1 MFIFIFNEVCL
12 MFFNRFTVSVL
23 SNTEKIE
30 TVLSS
35 VMQPE
40 DSEFDI
46 KTRSVSEAAADISD
60 STPASGSAIIADCIG
75 SHFQEELFTLGAEYT
90 VLIVSAED
98 IPDEA
103 ILEKSNDLWVMPSD
117 DPYCEKLL
125 KANFKRL
132 MDNMKYRADS
142 RRLEICFNT
151 AIDSIPDLV
160 WFKDSRG
167 AHLIVNNSFCKAV
180 EKTKS
185 QIYKKG
191 HYYIWDIPKS
201 EYDQGDY
208 VCLES
213 EDIVMGARKTC
224 RFDEKVKTK
233 SGMRQFRTYKSPLI
247 DSDGNIFGTC
257 GIAHDV
263 TDIQNTNNELDV
275 VLESMPYAVIVADR
289 HGSVISTNSQFSS
302 YFPEDGSI
310 IGENFKNW
318 KEKALADHTVNTDG
332 NMEITKMTGDGKK
345 TLVYTERPIIDIFE
359 ENIGTV
365 NIFRD
370 VTLERNFE
378 LQTLQS
384 ANTDFMT
391 GLHNRR
397 SLFSYLEMVRTE
409 PQLSLIT
416 IDLDNFKTVNDT
428 FGHQVGDEALIE
440 TSALLEKCFPDD
452 FIARLGGDEF
462 LVVISGIRSE
472 NELESSAANLLN
484 TLCDFY
490 RSRSEFSLMTASAG
504 VSYAVIKS
512 GSHDIEKLMVNSDS
526 ALYCAKNS
534 GKASYK
540 LYGKAVREGIKPFDK
555 TSRFS

>member
-1 MFIFIFNEVCL
+1 
-12 MFFNRFTVSVL
+12 MFFNRFAINIL
-23 SNTEKIE
+23 SSDQKIE
-30 TVLSS
+30 TILSG
-35 VMQPE
+35 VPQPE
-40 DSEFDI
+40 DSTFEIYTLTRAEDI
-46 KTRSVSEAAADISD
+46 GGL
-60 STPASGSAIIADCIG
+60 PALGSALIADCTRVQKEIPVCN
-75 SHFQEELFTLGAEYT
+75 AEYT
-90 VLIVSAED
+90 VMIVSADD
-98 IPDEA
+98 IPDED
-103 ILEKSNDLWVMPSD
+103 ILEKADDLWVMPAG
-117 DPYCEKLL
+117 DPHCEKLL
-125 KANFKRL
+125 RVCFRRL
-132 MDNMKYRADS
+132 MDNLKYRADS
-142 RRLEICFNT
+142 RRTEICFNT

-160 WFKDSRG
+160 WFKDSKG

-185 QIYKKG
+185 QIYKQG

-213 EDIVMGARKTC
+213 EDIVMEARKTC
-224 RFDEKVKTK
+224 LFDEKVKTK

-247 DSDGNIFGTC
+247 DTDGNIFGTC

-289 HGSVISTNSQFSS
+289 HNSVISTNSRFSS
-302 YFPEDGSI
+302 YFPEEGSI
-310 IGENFKNW
+310 IGENFESW
-318 KEKALADHTVNTDG
+318 KEKSLADHTVNADGCIEITTETDG
-332 NMEITKMTGDGKK
+332 GTK
-345 TLVYTERPIIDIFE
+345 TLVFSEQPIIDIFDK
-359 ENIGTV
+359 NIGTV

-370 VTLERNFE
+370 VTLERAFE
-378 LQTLQS
+378 VQTLRN

-397 SLFSYLEMVRTE
+397 SLFSYLGMVKSE

-416 IDLDNFKTVNDT
+416 IDLDNFKSVNDT
-428 FGHQVGDEALIE
+428 FGHQTGDEALIE
-440 TSALLEKCFPDD
+440 TSALIEKCFPHD

-472 NELESSAANLLN
+472 SELESSTANLIS

-490 RSRSEFSLMTASAG
+490 RSREEFSLMTASAG
-504 VSYAVIKS
+504 VSYGVIGS
-512 GSHDIEKLMVNSDS
+512 GEAHDIEKLMVNSDS

-534 GKASYK
+534 GKATYK
-540 LYGKAVREGIKPFDK
+540 IYGKAVREGITVK
-555 TSRFS
+555 RV

>member
-1 MFIFIFNEVCL
+1 
-12 MFFNRFTVSVL
+12 MFFNRFAVSII
-23 SNTEKIE
+23 SADNKIE
-30 TVLSS
+30 DILSS
-35 VMQPE
+35 VPQPE
-40 DSEFDI
+40 DSSFEI
-46 KTRSVSEAAADISD
+46 KTFSRPADIGASD
-60 STPASGSAIIADCIG
+60 LGSAVIADCTG
-75 SHFQEELFTLGAEYT
+75 GNWEFPDTDAEYT
-90 VLIVSAED
+90 VLIVSAD
-98 IPDEA
+98 NLPDGEL
-103 ILEKSNDLWVMPSD
+103 LEKTCDLWVMPAD
-117 DPYCEKLL
+117 NIRCEKLL

-132 MDNMKYRADS
+132 MDNMKFRADS
-142 RRLEICFNT
+142 RKSEICFNT

-213 EDIVMGARKTC
+213 EDIVMEARKTC
-224 RFDEKVKTK
+224 LFDEKVKTK

-289 HGSVISTNSQFSS
+289 HGSVISTNSKFSS

-310 IGENFKNW
+310 IGEDFEVW
-318 KEKALADHTVNTDG
+318 KEKALADHTVNADG
-332 NMEITKMTGDGKK
+332 NIEITTNAGGEAK
-345 TLVYTERPIIDIFE
+345 TLVFSEQPIIDIFDK
-359 ENIGTV
+359 NIGTV

-370 VTLERNFE
+370 VTLERALE
-378 LQTLQS
+378 LQTLRN

-397 SLFSYLEMVRTE
+397 SLFSYLGMVKTE

-440 TSALLEKCFPDD
+440 TSALLQKCFPND

-462 LVVISGIRSE
+462 LVVITGTYTES
-472 NELESSAANLLN
+472 ELESSTANLIS
-484 TLCDFY
+484 TLCEFY
-490 RSRSEFSLMTASAG
+490 RSHEEFSLMTASAG
-504 VSYAVIKS
+504 VSYAVVKS

-534 GKASYK
+534 GKATYK
-540 LYGKAVREGIKPFDK
+540 LYGKAVREGIK
-555 TSRFS
+555 RNL

>member
-1 MFIFIFNEVCL
+1 
-12 MFFNRFTVSVL
+12 MFFNRFAVSII
-23 SNTEKIE
+23 STGNKIE
-30 TVLSS
+30 EILSC
-35 VMQPE
+35 VPQPE
-40 DSEFDI
+40 DSSFEI
-46 KTRSVSEAAADISD
+46 KTFSRAEDIS
-60 STPASGSAIIADCIG
+60 ASGLGSAVIADCTG
-75 SHFQEELFTLGAEYT
+75 SNAEFPDTDAEYT
-90 VLIVSAED
+90 VLIVSAD
-98 IPDEA
+98 NLPDEKQ
-103 ILEKSNDLWVMPSD
+103 LEKADDLWVMPSGD
-117 DPYCEKLL
+117 VCCEKLL
-125 KANFKRL
+125 KACFKRL
-132 MDNMKYRADS
+132 IDNMKFRADS
-142 RRLEICFNT
+142 RRSEICFNT

-213 EDIVMGARKTC
+213 EDIVIEARKTC
-224 RFDEKVKTK
+224 LFDEKVKTK
-233 SGMRQFRTYKSPLI
+233 SGMRQFKTYKSPLI
-247 DSDGNIFGTC
+247 DSDGSIFGTC

-289 HGSVISTNSQFSS
+289 HGSVISVNSKFSS

-310 IGENFKNW
+310 IGKDFESW
-318 KEKALADHTVNTDG
+318 KEKALADHTVNADG
-332 NMEITKMTGDGKK
+332 NIEITKNAGGETK
-345 TLVYTERPIIDIFE
+345 TLVFNEQPIIDIFDKD
-359 ENIGTV
+359 IGTL

-370 VTLERNFE
+370 ITLERAFE
-378 LQTLQS
+378 LQTLQN

-397 SLFSYLEMVRTE
+397 SLFSYLGMVKTE

-416 IDLDNFKTVNDT
+416 IDLDNFKSVNDT
-428 FGHQVGDEALIE
+428 FGHQMGDEALIK
-440 TSALLEKCFPDD
+440 TSSLIQKCFPGD

-462 LVVISGIRSE
+462 LVVITGTYSE
-472 NELESSAANLLN
+472 SELESNTANLLS
-484 TLCDFY
+484 TLCEFY
-490 RSRSEFSLMTASAG
+490 RSREEFLLMTASAG
-504 VSYAVIKS
+504 ISYAVIES

-534 GKASYK
+534 GKATYK
-540 LYGKAVREGIKPFDK
+540 IYGKAVMEGISPN
-555 TSRFS
+555 

>member
-1 MFIFIFNEVCL
+1 

-35 VMQPE
+35 VTQPE

-90 VLIVSAED
+90 VLIVSAEN

-103 ILEKSNDLWVMPSD
+103 ALEKADVWVMPSD

-125 KANFKRL
+125 RANFKRL

-142 RRLEICFNT
+142 RRSEICFNT

-213 EDIVMGARKTC
+213 EDIVIEARKTC
-224 RFDEKVKTK
+224 LFDEKVKTK

-289 HGSVISTNSQFSS
+289 HSSVISTNSQFSS

-310 IGENFKNW
+310 IGENFESW
-318 KEKALADHTVNTDG
+318 KKKALADHTVNTDG
-332 NMEITKMTGDGKK
+332 NIEITKMTVDGKK
-345 TLVYTERPIIDIFE
+345 TLIYTERPIIDIFE

-397 SLFSYLEMVRTE
+397 SLFSYLGTVKTE

-440 TSALLEKCFPDD
+440 TSALLEKCFPND

-472 NELESSAANLLN
+472 SELESSASNLLN

-540 LYGKAVREGIKPFDK
+540 LYGKAVREGIKPFNK
-555 TSRFS
+555 ASRFS